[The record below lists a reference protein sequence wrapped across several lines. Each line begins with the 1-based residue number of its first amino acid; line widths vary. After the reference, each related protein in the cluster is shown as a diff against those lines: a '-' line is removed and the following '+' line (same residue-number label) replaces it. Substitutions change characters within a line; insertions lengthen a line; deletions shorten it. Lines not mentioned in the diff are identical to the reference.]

1 MAEPAKATAAMEAAV
16 VGVVVAAVLA
26 VAVVGVAA
34 AAAAAHRADVHHAVP
49 RRTAIGTMRT
59 TRTTGSSYRKVPLA
73 VQGGSGGSSSSTGK
87 VAVALHLL
95 ARSCQLRQARHW
107 DVRPGWSADLDI
119 ADGAFAAAVAT
130 SCALIVLAVPTCNEL
145 QLTQRAQV

>member
-34 AAAAAHRADVHHAVP
+34 VAAAAHRADVHHAVP

-73 VQGGSGGSSSSTGK
+73 VQGGSGGGSSTGK

-107 DVRPGWSADLDI
+107 DVRPGWSADLVS
-119 ADGAFAAAVAT
+119 ADGAFAAAVVT